1 MSRIRRHPQAAEDLL
16 DLWTYIAQDDLDAAD
31 RMLDRIQ
38 AKLDLVAQRPLI
50 GRGRPGLADDL
61 RSVTVGNAVIFSRP
75 IPDGIALVRVVSRYR
90 DLETAEFAPSSGHRD
105 RGRQAA
111 PGAQC
116 TGRARRWLD
125 WRRAGAI
132 VRLCRSGPLSCA
144 PSSSASPSGSR
155 SA

>member
-61 RSVTVGNAVIFSRP
+61 RSVTVGNAVLFSRP

-90 DLETAEFAPSSGHRD
+90 D
-105 RGRQAA
+105 
-111 PGAQC
+111 
-116 TGRARRWLD
+116 RARRWLD